1 MEKNKIKAMGMKQI
15 KVRREDRPGSPRWE
29 QTQKSQRA
37 ALLYLGAGADDN
49 INEQA
54 GACYGA

>member
-1 MEKNKIKAMGMKQI
+1 MGMKQI